1 MGGAWQGGM
10 HGRVCAWQEGMDGR
24 GGHVWQGCVCGRGHA
39 WWGGHAW
46 HRGVCGR
53 GVCMVELCGRG
64 HAWQEGMCDGGG
76 CAWQKRRSLQRMV
89 RILLECILILV
100 LKSPHN
106 KLSEDETHDEQTNLN
121 LARRT

>member
-24 GGHVWQGCVCGRGHA
+24 GGM
-39 WWGGHAW
+39 
-46 HRGVCGR
+46 CGR
-53 GVCMVELCGRG
+53 GVCV
-64 HAWQEGMCDGGG
+64 AEGMHGGGGMHGTGVCVAGECAWWSCVVGGMHGRRACVMGGG